1 MPPDWRAANSLPGR
15 VANLLCQSGDTN
27 KWQVLLPAKLA
38 AQIATALAANDALAA
53 RRGKVRAD
61 ALEEAARLCAELPK
75 FPGGGY
81 WGDGVAM
88 CVNVIR
94 ALASQAEGDAG

>member
-1 MPPDWRAANSLPGR
+1 MLKVSLHVPPESRIR
-15 VANLLCQSGDTN
+15 T
-27 KWQVLLPAKLA
+27 
-38 AQIATALAANDALAA
+38 IAELQAANDALAA

-61 ALEEAARLCAELPK
+61 ALEAAARLCAELPK

-94 ALASQAEGDAG
+94 ALASQAEGETR